1 MRFGNVQQVHRV
13 SDACSITRR
22 IIIAVHLKPFPLSMR
37 DLKENR
43 NDVSFLAM
51 ILAALECGARR
62 IEVPQAHLLEGR
74 PCRDVLEYAFD
85 G

>member
-1 MRFGNVQQVHRV
+1 
-13 SDACSITRR
+13 
-22 IIIAVHLKPFPLSMR
+22 MR